1 MSRAVGFEP
10 RFDVDL
16 ERGNVGE
23 ELLDLF
29 FADGEDNN
37 MFEVKTDYR
46 INETGNIYVE
56 THKYRKPDQSDLVP
70 SGINVTEAKWWV
82 QASPEGTAMVI
93 FKTDH
98 IRKYIEFAQPT
109 KSAQPTANAHS
120 AASLGVLIPLKGLMK
135 FSKMWKVND

>member
-56 THKYRKPDQSDLVP
+56 THKYRKPDQSDAVL

-82 QASPEGTAMVI
+82 QASPDGVAMFIV
-93 FKTDH
+93 KTEH
-98 IRKYIEFAQPT
+98 LRKYIELVNPP
-109 KSAQPTANAHS
+109 KSAQPIANSHS
-120 AASLGVLIPLKGLMK
+120 AASLGVLIPMRGLMK
-135 FSKMWKVND
+135 FCKMWKAND

>member
-1 MSRAVGFEP
+1 
-10 RFDVDL
+10 
-16 ERGNVGE
+16 
-23 ELLDLF
+23 
-29 FADGEDNN
+29 

-56 THKYRKPDQSDLVP
+56 THKYRKADQSDLVP

-82 QASPEGTAMVI
+82 QASPDGTAMLI

-98 IRKYIEFAQPT
+98 IRKYIEFTQPP

-135 FSKMWKVND
+135 FSKMWKLND